1 MELSITVMV
10 SEIQRAERALAN
22 AKSELANAMKRYDDF
37 MKTIRSGNGIPYILE
52 SIMKLQFE
60 NGHTRLNTQTL
71 NERATAMIITILRV
85 CYEQDVRLWEA
96 VVACR
101 VADLTEIAEKINGA
115 KVINNYTTDM
125 PC

>member
-52 SIMKLQFE
+52 SSMKLQFE

-71 NERATAMIITILRV
+71 NERVTAMFITILRV

-115 KVINNYTTDM
+115 TVVNNYTTNM

>member
-52 SIMKLQFE
+52 SIIKLQFE

-71 NERATAMIITILRV
+71 NERVTAMFITILRV

-101 VADLTEIAEKINGA
+101 VADLTELAEKINGA
-115 KVINNYTTDM
+115 TVVNNYTTDM